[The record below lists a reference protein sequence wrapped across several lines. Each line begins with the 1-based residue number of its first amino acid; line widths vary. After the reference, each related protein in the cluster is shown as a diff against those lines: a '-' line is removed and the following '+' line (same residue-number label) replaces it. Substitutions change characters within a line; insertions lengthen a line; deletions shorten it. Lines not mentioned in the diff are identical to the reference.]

1 MISKFIMPKAIAFF
15 VALVLCPLTTP
26 RAANALNNQSQ
37 PVDHAYIGQT
47 AASEA
52 DRELISFIDGILTAN
67 MEQHNMAGAAISVVQ
82 DDVLKIL
89 KGYGYAD
96 IAQQQPVNPSRHMFR
111 IGSITKTFTFTL
123 LMQLVGEGQVSLDAD
138 VNDYLSAFKI
148 PPAFGKPVLVRDLLS
163 HRPGFEEA
171 YRNLFVDSP
180 EKFHTLEKWL
190 ANNIP
195 ARVFPPGE
203 TTSYSNY
210 GAALAGYIVQEVSGT
225 LYEDQLEQ
233 KILNPLGMSSTTAK
247 QLLPAGGPQAMPEAQ
262 AANVAGVYATGTG
275 YLEPADFELI
285 VGAPA
290 GSISSTAA
298 DMARYMSAH
307 LGYGTLGDVEI
318 LRAETARTM
327 QERPYP
333 GRPSADYAHG
343 FRTENLLGYS
353 TFEHGGAT
361 GTSFS
366 SMIMIPELGIGV
378 FITTN
383 GAGLATAPQ
392 IMARQIV
399 KKIIGG
405 RSKGRPEFIAFSAAS
420 AEPFLG
426 SYMTTRRGY
435 SGLIKILSA
444 FAGAGSVSL
453 SPNNGLIINAGG
465 PDEYFPIG
473 NNAFRS
479 PKSGE
484 VVSFTLGEDGRA
496 TQYTVGYG
504 HTTMRRTPADTNPQA
519 LFAALALASIVAI
532 LQFISAWRQRS
543 EGKSG
548 NFWTLR
554 LSRLTLLAAVSITAV
569 LLALLF
575 VIAEMSSLGRNVI
588 FAWPM
593 NSLTLL
599 LALIIIQLLFT
610 LALLAGLV
618 PAFTKSDLNVWRKTH
633 YVLLTLVFVNL
644 MLQFNN
650 WNMIGFNYW

>member
-1 MISKFIMPKAIAFF
+1 MVSKFIIPKAIAFLIAF
-15 VALVLCPLTTP
+15 ILCPL
-26 RAANALNNQSQ
+26 AVSALNSQSQ
-37 PVDHAYIGQT
+37 PVGDALNDPAT
-47 AASEA
+47 AAGA
-52 DRELISFIDGILTAN
+52 DRELLFFIDGLVAAN
-67 MEQHNMAGAAISVVQ
+67 FEQHNMAGAAISVVQ
-82 DDVLKIL
+82 GDALTVL

-123 LMQLVGEGQVSLDAD
+123 LMQLVEEGRISLDAD

-148 PPAFGKPVLVRDLLS
+148 PPAFGKPVLVRDLLT

-171 YRNLFVDSP
+171 YRNLFVDKP
-180 EKFHTLEKWL
+180 EKFHALEDWL
-190 ANNIP
+190 ADNIP
-195 ARVFPPGE
+195 ARVFPPGG

-225 LYEDQLEQ
+225 LYEDRLEER
-233 KILNPLGMSSTTAK
+233 ILGPLGMSLTTAK
-247 QLLPAGGPQAMPEAQ
+247 QILPSGGPQAMPEMQ
-262 AANVAGVYATGTG
+262 RDNVASVYASEAG
-275 YLEPADFELI
+275 YLDPAEFELI

-307 LGYGTLGDVEI
+307 LGYGTVGDVQI
-318 LRAETARTM
+318 LQAETARKM

-343 FRTENLLGYS
+343 FRTENLLGYD

-366 SMIMIPELGIGV
+366 SMIMVPELGIGV

-383 GAGLATAPQ
+383 GADLATAPQ
-392 IMARQIV
+392 IMARQMV
-399 KKIIGG
+399 TKIIGG
-405 RSKGRPEFIAFSAAS
+405 KSKGSPEFIAFSPAD

-444 FAGAGSVSL
+444 FAGAGTVSL
-453 SPNNGLIINAGG
+453 SPNNGLIINAGT

-479 PKSGE
+479 RRSGE
-484 VVSFTLGEDGRA
+484 VVSFTLGEDGQA

-504 HTTMRRTPADTNPQA
+504 HTTMHRTPSDTNPQA
-519 LFAALALASIVAI
+519 LYSALTLVMLLTV
-532 LQFISAWRQRS
+532 LQFASSWRQRS
-543 EGKSG
+543 EQRPS
-548 NFWTLR
+548 NVWTLR
-554 LSRLTLLAAVSITAV
+554 LSRLTLVSAASMTAV
-569 LLALLF
+569 FLALFF
-575 VIAEMSSLGRNVI
+575 VIVEMSSLGRNVI

-593 NSLTLL
+593 SSLSLL
-599 LALIIIQLLFT
+599 LVLIVIQLLIT
-610 LALLAGLV
+610 VALTAGLV
-618 PAFTKSDLNVWRKTH
+618 PAFTKSDLNAWRKTH
-633 YVLLTLVFVNL
+633 YVLLTLAFINL

-650 WNMIGFNYW
+650 WNLIGFDYW

>member
-1 MISKFIMPKAIAFF
+1 MIAKLFMPKAIAF
-15 VALVLCPLTTP
+15 VTALILFPV
-26 RAANALNNQSQ
+26 AANAMTGQSE
-37 PVDHAYIGQT
+37 PGDHTSIDQ
-47 AASEA
+47 AAITET
-52 DRELISFIDGILTAN
+52 DKQLLSFIDGLLTAN
-67 MEQHNMAGAAISVVQ
+67 MEQHNMAGAAVSVVQ
-82 DDVLKIL
+82 GDALMVL

-96 IAQQQPVNPSRHMFR
+96 IAQQLPVNPSRHMFR

-123 LMQLVGEGQVSLDAD
+123 LMQLVEEGRISLDAD
-138 VNDYLSAFKI
+138 VNDYLSEFKI
-148 PPAFGKPVLVRDLLS
+148 PPAFGRPVLVRDLLT

-171 YRNLFVDSP
+171 YRDLFVDSP
-180 EKFHTLEKWL
+180 EKFHTLDKWL
-190 ANNIP
+190 ADNIP

-210 GAALAGYIVQEVSGT
+210 GAALAGYIVQEVTGK

-233 KILNPLGMSSTTAK
+233 KILDPLGMSLTTAR
-247 QLLPAGGPQAMPEAQ
+247 QLLPSGGPQAMPEVQ
-262 AANVAGVYATGTG
+262 AANVASVYASGAG

-307 LGYGTLGDVEI
+307 LGYGKLGTTQI
-318 LRAETARTM
+318 LRPQTARTM

-343 FRTENLLGYS
+343 FRTENLLGYD

-366 SMIMIPELGIGV
+366 SMIMVPELGIGV

-383 GAGLATAPQ
+383 GANLATAPQ

-399 KKIIGG
+399 KHIIGD
-405 RSKGRPEFIAFSAAS
+405 RSKGNPGFIAFSAAD
-420 AEPFLG
+420 AEPYVG

-444 FAGAGSVSL
+444 FAGAGNVSL

-479 PKSGE
+479 RKSGE
-484 VVSFTLGEDGRA
+484 VVSFTLSEDGNA

-504 HTTMRRTPADTNPQA
+504 HTTMHRTPSDTNPLA
-519 LFAALALASIVAI
+519 LYSALALAAILSI
-532 LQFISAWRQRS
+532 LQFASAWRQRS
-543 EGKSG
+543 EEKPS
-548 NFWTLR
+548 NPWTLK
-554 LSRLTLLAAVSITAV
+554 LSRLTLFSAVSMTAV
-569 LLALLF
+569 LLALFF
-575 VIAEMSSLGRNVI
+575 VVVEMSALGRNVI

-593 NSLTLL
+593 SSLSLL
-599 LALIIIQLLFT
+599 SVLVIIQLLFT
-610 LALLAGLV
+610 LALLVGLV
-618 PAFTKSDLNVWRKTH
+618 PAFTRSDLNTWRKAH
-633 YVLLTLVFVNL
+633 YVLLALVFANL
-644 MLQFNN
+644 MIQFHN
-650 WNMIGFNYW
+650 WNLIGFNYW